1 MNLLLITKITKII
14 GNNESGLNSI
24 ETRSD
29 NESKNINIDGL
40 FIEIGA
46 DPRLKIPNQ
55 LGLEINPT
63 TNEVH
68 VNNLMETN
76 IAGIFAAGDLTDASG
91 NLKQTVTAAGQGA
104 ISALSAYNYL
114 GQIQK

>member
-1 MNLLLITKITKII
+1 MASVNHFKY
-14 GNNESGLNSI
+14 
-24 ETRSD
+24 
-29 NESKNINIDGL
+29 GL

-55 LGLEINPT
+55 LGLQINPT